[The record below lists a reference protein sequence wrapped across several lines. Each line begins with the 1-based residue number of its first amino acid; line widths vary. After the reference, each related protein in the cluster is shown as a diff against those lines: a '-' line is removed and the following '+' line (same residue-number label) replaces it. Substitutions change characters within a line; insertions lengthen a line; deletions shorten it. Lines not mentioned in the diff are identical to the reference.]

1 MRHRIKGKKLNR
13 NSSHR
18 KAMLSNMAVSLVM
31 HEQIKITLA
40 KAKVLRPYVERL
52 VTKARVGTL
61 SARRDII
68 SRIRDKKATD
78 KLLSVLSDRY
88 KNRPGGYTRIIKSGF
103 RYGDV
108 APVAYIEFIER
119 DMDAKG
125 SITPK
130 VAQQDSTEIQQ

>member
-1 MRHRIKGKKLNR
+1 
-13 NSSHR
+13 
-18 KAMLSNMAVSLVM
+18 MLSNMAVSLVM
-31 HEQIKITLA
+31 HEQIKTTLA